1 MKPVSKAQYDK
12 IRKIPDTPAGHKQIF
27 DELVKTNG
35 KFYKAVSVIPDK
47 KTKGLRVREFYGK
60 NAKRVEKSDEPYD
73 LEAANN
79 QWITE
84 PDNNGKFQVIKT
96 VKADSVAFFQCGK
109 IVLIN
114 EVNYK
119 QVMKIKNKDN

>member
-1 MKPVSKAQYDK
+1 MKPVSKTQYDK

-73 LEAANN
+73 LTAVNN
-79 QWITE
+79 QWVTE
-84 PDNNGKFQVIKT
+84 PENGQFKKLRTIKS
-96 VKADSVAFFQCGK
+96 DRIAFFKCGK